1 MSDTFVTLWSPLYAY
16 VQEISQAKILEWIAI
31 SFSRKSSWLRDWT
44 HESCLAGRFFT
55 TEPPR
60 KPDHA
65 IHFIIHNNYLPI
77 VSVTSILLIS
87 NRLLSFQSP
96 SLTRTSNSLT
106 LLCFHCFFT
115 SLIVNC
121 LLINLDSLVHHF
133 HFLAHA
139 FNPFVSIFCLSYFIG
154 KSSTLLSP
162 LYSVPH
168 ASNWV

>member
-65 IHFIIHNNYLPI
+65 IHFIIHNNYLPPQALAPHWLAA
-77 VSVTSILLIS
+77 VPRLHPALCWLGLL
-87 NRLLSFQSP
+87 P
-96 SLTRTSNSLT
+96 
-106 LLCFHCFFT
+106 CC
-115 SLIVNC
+115 
-121 LLINLDSLVHHF
+121 
-133 HFLAHA
+133 
-139 FNPFVSIFCLSYFIG
+139 P
-154 KSSTLLSP
+154 LLSP
-162 LYSVPH
+162 NLAHSHSLASLNCHKCFLQPASHHNPVSVLFISPFIPFPGLVMFDGILFTFLLFII
-168 ASNWV
+168 ALSP